1 MARRKARRLLLL
13 AGLVGPYIL
22 VQAFLTQRTGYAPQA
37 RPIATVIWAL
47 AIPLG
52 YFLAANVK
60 KIFSALA
67 AAAAA
72 LSLAA
77 VVLLLLNPLA
87 LYQETTEGAT
97 GRAGLFFNALSNLHF
112 SLGNYL
118 PSYLK
123 VKEANWPP
131 NIVWPLLLALF
142 MIAYLLWPKKNFKPK
157 MGLYVVLSTAGAIL
171 LFLWLA
177 LFPRLVLTDPVRLA
191 VPGGERVG
199 FYNLSRVARPT
210 DPAGRFRLLQ
220 DNRAYDFTFTSARRL
235 KRLSIDFGSE
245 KGVYSL
251 KLTLFDY
258 PLFQGKTVK
267 DYKTVT
273 AIDPPFYRLKRV
285 YLYRVSIALR
295 NKTQLSTAKNP
306 YRFGLRPES

>member
-1 MARRKARRLLLL
+1 MARRRTRSFLLL
-13 AGLVGPYIL
+13 AGLTAPYIL

-37 RPIATVIWAL
+37 RPLVSVIWAL

-52 YFLAANVK
+52 YFLAANAK

-67 AAAAA
+67 VAAGA

-87 LYQETTEGAT
+87 LYQETTEGAAE
-97 GRAGLFFNALSNLHF
+97 RAGLFFNSLSNLHF
-112 SLGNYL
+112 HLGDYL

-123 VKEANWPP
+123 VQEANWPP
-131 NIVWPLLLALF
+131 NIVWPLLLVVF
-142 MIAYLLWPKKNFKPK
+142 MIAYWLWPKKDFRPR
-157 MGLYVVLSTAGAIL
+157 MGVYIALSTAGAFL
-171 LFLWLA
+171 FFLWLG
-177 LFPRLVLTDPVRLA
+177 LFPRLVLTSPLRLA
-191 VPGGERVG
+191 IPGGERVG

-210 DPAGRFRLLQ
+210 EPPGRFRLLQ
-220 DNRAYDFTFTSARRL
+220 DNRAYDFTFTSFRRL
-235 KRLSIDFGSE
+235 SRLPIDFGSD

-251 KLTLFDY
+251 KISLFDY

-267 DYKTVT
+267 EFRTVT
-273 AIDPPFYRLKRV
+273 ALEPPFYRLKKA
-285 YLYRVSIALR
+285 YLYRVSIILR
-295 NKTQLSTAKNP
+295 NRTRLSTAENP